1 MGCFFRHV
9 KHFVFV
15 NLDHRSCCHVTSGY
29 SVFRDLKNKTD
40 SRVTDIRSDLG
51 GGIHAMASFAVVL
64 VITTVAEVTNLT
76 APLVVMVK
84 AVFALRLGAISR
96 TALLL
101 MVSCELY

>member
-1 MGCFFRHV
+1 
-9 KHFVFV
+9 
-15 NLDHRSCCHVTSGY
+15 
-29 SVFRDLKNKTD
+29 
-40 SRVTDIRSDLG
+40 
-51 GGIHAMASFAVVL
+51 MASFAVVL